1 MPVVLQRCISKEELE
16 KGHCYVPAGT
26 QFTCFT
32 STVMCLQVTQFTCY
46 ASTKVQILILEE
58 LRVPTDQCYVPLGT
72 QFTCFTASEVQIL
85 TR

>member
-1 MPVVLQRCISKEELE
+1 MPAGTQFTCFIAFRKEEVE

-26 QFTCFT
+26 QFTRYT
-32 STVMCLQVTQFTCY
+32 
-46 ASTKVQILILEE
+46 STKVQKRTLEE

-72 QFTCFTASEVQIL
+72 KFTCFTATKVQIL